1 MGRELTTEMAAASA
15 AKNVAP
21 FALVE
26 MIFDSDTLRLWSGTG
41 TLTWNGFYW
50 LGAGDLGKI
59 SAITETE
66 TMQAEGLI
74 LELSAIPSENIALA
88 LTEPYQGRIVKV
100 WLGALN
106 GQTII
111 NAPKQIFA
119 GRMDVMEIIESG
131 ELSTISV
138 AVESRIIDL
147 LKTRERRYTH
157 EDQQIDYPGDLGL
170 EFVASLQNKE
180 IEWEPS

>member
-1 MGRELTTEMAAASA
+1 MSRDLTAEMTTATA

-26 MIFDSDTLRLWSGTG
+26 MAFDSDYLRLWSGIG
-41 TLTWNGFYW
+41 TLNWNSVDW

-59 SAITETE
+59 SAIKETE
-66 TMQAEGLI
+66 TMRAEGLI

-100 WLGALN
+100 WLGALD

-119 GRMDVMEIIESG
+119 GRMDVMEIEESG
-131 ELSTISV
+131 DLSTISV
-138 AVESRIIDL
+138 SVESRIIDL
-147 LKTRERRYTH
+147 LKSRERRYTH